1 MKKHTW
7 LSCVRRACAIT
18 LLSVLAACGGND
30 DDPPPEVDP
39 PPVQTPTYTVSGTV
53 AGLLGT
59 GLVLTSTATGDV
71 AVTQNGPFTVTYTGT
86 LAAAPT
92 VTVKTQPTGPAQ
104 VCTIDTS
111 GAVVDGNKVSNVQVV
126 CSTSSFGVGGT
137 VSGLAG
143 LGLVLANNG
152 TDRITVAANG
162 PFTFP
167 GQVASGATATVTVVA
182 QPAWQQCTVAN
193 GSVTVGNA
201 AVQDVQVTCV
211 AVPARFAFTPNA
223 QTDNVSLYT
232 VSTANGALVRNAT
245 RTVAAG
251 DNPDG
256 IAADLQGRFVF
267 VGNSGSDTVSAYAVN
282 TATGVL
288 APVPG
293 SPFAAAGSPAAMA
306 VHPNG
311 RYLYVAAINGAGVL
325 PFAIDEATGAL
336 APLAVAPML
345 AAEDVKVSPDGRFV
359 FATSN
364 AGSGVHVFAVDD
376 ATGALTAAA
385 GSPFS
390 VGGNADRIAVHPNG
404 RFLLVSSQISAH
416 VASVSIDPAT
426 GALQDVSSVAV
437 PVAVAAGVH
446 PGGRWVYGVEGGGG
460 ASIHQLLID
469 PATGALSA
477 AGVPTPTDVGAALP
491 VFDPSGQV
499 LHVTVANWD
508 RARAYAVD
516 AVTGALTLLSPANQ
530 SGGISAQWPR
540 GLVFVR

>member
-7 LSCVRRACAIT
+7 LSCVRRAGAVT
-18 LLSVLAACGGND
+18 LLAVLAACGGND
-30 DDPPPEVDP
+30 DDPPTP
-39 PPVQTPTYTVSGTV
+39 PPAEAPTYTVSGTV
-53 AGLLGT
+53 TGLQGS
-59 GLVLTSTATGDV
+59 GLVLHSELTGDV
-71 AVTQNGPFTVTYTGT
+71 AVTQDGPFTASHTGT
-86 LAAAPT
+86 LTAAPV

-104 VCTIDTS
+104 TCTIDTS
-111 GAVVDGNKVSNVQVV
+111 AAVVSGNNVSNVKVV
-126 CSTSSFGVGGT
+126 CSTSSFSVGGT
-137 VSGLAG
+137 VSGLTG

-152 TDRITVAANG
+152 TDRITIAADG

-167 GQVASGATATVTVVA
+167 GQVASGATGTVTVVT

-211 AVPARFAFTPNA
+211 AVPARFAFMPNA

-267 VGNSGSDTVSAYAVN
+267 VGNAASDTVSAYTVDA
-282 TATGVL
+282 ATGVL

-293 SPFAAAGSPAAMA
+293 SPFAAAGSPGPMA
-306 VHPNG
+306 VHPSG
-311 RYLYVAAINGAGVL
+311 RFLYVAAINGAGVL
-325 PFAIDEATGAL
+325 PFAIDQASGAL
-336 APLAVAPML
+336 SPLAIAPML

-364 AGSGVHVFAVDD
+364 AGSGVHVFSVD
-376 ATGALTAAA
+376 ATTGALTVAV
-385 GSPFS
+385 GSPFA
-390 VGGNADRIAVHPNG
+390 VGGDADRIAVHPNG
-404 RFLLVSSQISAH
+404 RFLLLSSQVSAQ
-416 VASVSIDPAT
+416 VASVSVDPAT
-426 GALQDVSSVAV
+426 GALQNVSSVAV
-437 PVAVAAGVH
+437 PQAVAAGVH
-446 PGGRWVYGVEGGGG
+446 PGGTRVYAIEGGGG
-460 ASIHQLLID
+460 ASIHQLSFD
-469 PATGALSA
+469 PTTGALA
-477 AGVPTPTDVGAALP
+477 AVGAPLATDVGAALP

-516 AVTGALTLLSPANQ
+516 AATGALTLLAPANQ
-530 SGGISAQWPR
+530 TGGISAQWPR